1 MGLRKCQAL
10 GLAFSIYAPRGIR
23 RLRAPHSFTPAL
35 SAAPRGN
42 REKTPDPLPLRI
54 YFGLREGRLY
64 VHDYQIVPCFVSAGL
79 IFFQG
84 ACWNDRFALY
94 RYPGH
99 PSVRRHSYRSQN
111 SQYGSGKKEREPER
125 IRKDA
130 DHALPMSR
138 NWDCEDDRRCQK
150 KDARED
156 SILHYS
162 IGSIKK
168 GWPIGHPL
176 LLPQDYV
183 VDVYLLVRLE
193 AGSLHLANYLI
204 RTTV

>member
-1 MGLRKCQAL
+1 MEKDDHFQILQGMERTKSSSA
-10 GLAFSIYAPRGIR
+10 SIQHVSERVYQHSLCIDNGDLYACVKN
-23 RLRAPHSFTPAL
+23 LSFHP
-35 SAAPRGN
+35 G
-42 REKTPDPLPLRI
+42 
-54 YFGLREGRLY
+54 
-64 VHDYQIVPCFVSAGL
+64 
-79 IFFQG
+79 
-84 ACWNDRFALY
+84 
-94 RYPGH
+94 YP
-99 PSVRRHSYRSQN
+99 SIRRHSDRSQN

-130 DHALPMSR
+130 DHALPMPR

-156 SILHYS
+156 SILYYG
-162 IGSIKK
+162 IGSIKQ

-183 VDVYLLVRLE
+183 VDVYLSVRLE

-204 RTTV
+204 RITV